1 VEIGLKGPRISAG
14 ASGLGSKVS
23 IWLGPPIKKSKIPL
37 RSESIVEAVADNPMG
52 AKAPNSMNVRR
63 DQLPDWRLPRGVSIR
78 IMVESPEDSL
88 KYPATTVKHLHAE
101 CDS

>member
-1 VEIGLKGPRISAG
+1 
-14 ASGLGSKVS
+14 
-23 IWLGPPIKKSKIPL
+23 
-37 RSESIVEAVADNPMG
+37 MG